1 MKWMYS
7 VGNKTVAS
15 GALLSLCLLVLFSNY
30 IDRDHTSNV
39 KKSITTLYEDRL
51 VAEAYILKMTSDI
64 YQIKEILNAS
74 DPKRHNEDSRIAN
87 LLLDIKDAS
96 KAFLNTK
103 LTANEQVKSAE
114 LVKILN
120 EFEASLSMGIAVE
133 SESTNKALALL
144 NELSAIQLEESKLI
158 MSRAEILFFS
168 GKASTHF
175 SFAVIIVI
183 LLVLQA
189 LVFTS
194 KTLVNNNQTSAP
206 YLN

>member
-1 MKWMYS
+1 MKWTYS
-7 VGNKTVAS
+7 VENKSVAS
-15 GALLSLCLLVLFSNY
+15 IALLSLCLLVLFSNY

-51 VAEAYILKMTSDI
+51 VAETYILRMTNDI

-74 DPKRHNEDSRIAN
+74 GSNLSNRENRIGD
-87 LLLDIKDAS
+87 LLSEIHPISDAYR
-96 KAFLNTK
+96 NTK
-103 LTANEQVKSAE
+103 LTPKEDVKFAE
-114 LVKILN
+114 LSSILTQ
-120 EFEASLSMGIAVE
+120 FQTSLSKGIALE
-133 SESTNKALALL
+133 LESTNRALALL

-158 MSRAEILFFS
+158 MNQAETLFFS
-168 GKASTHF
+168 SKVSTQF
-175 SFAVIIVI
+175 AFAVIIVI

-194 KTLVNNNQTSAP
+194 KTLSSGNQTSAP